1 MKIVVV
7 LGSPR
12 PDANCAI
19 LAQKVCDAAEGL
31 GAEVQKFFVNKM
43 DFNACQ
49 GCESCKTTCDRCI
62 LEDELTEVLGAIMQA
77 DMLVLASPVNWG
89 DISGRLRG
97 FFDRAYSY
105 LNPDFSS
112 RLPSGKKAVFILLQA
127 EADEDELNYLFPRY
141 ERWLKL
147 YGFSPIYR
155 LGATGVRFP
164 GDITRQTRI
173 LEQAAALGRKLVAP
187 TALTPL
193 GIDAYG
199 NDKFPGPGLSGGV
212 RKKTGMVWMAGISRR
227 LKGVAPLH

>member
-12 PDANCAI
+12 PDGNCAI

-31 GAEVQKFFVNKM
+31 GAEVRKFWVNKM

-49 GCESCKTTCDRCI
+49 GCESCKTTIDRCI

-77 DMLVLASPVNWG
+77 DTLVLASPVNWG
-89 DISGRLRG
+89 DISGRLKC

-112 RLPSGKKAVFILLQA
+112 RLPGGKKAVLILLQA
-127 EADEDELNYLFPRY
+127 ESDEGEVNDIFPRY
-141 ERWLKL
+141 EHWLRL

-155 LGATGVRFP
+155 LMATGLRFP
-164 GDITRQTRI
+164 GDIKRQTLI
-173 LEQAAALGRKLVAP
+173 LEQAAALGRELVAA
-187 TALTPL
+187 TAFTPWVIE
-193 GIDAYG
+193 GYG
-199 NDKFPGPGLSGGV
+199 NDKLPCPGLSG
-212 RKKTGMVWMAGISRR
+212 
-227 LKGVAPLH
+227 